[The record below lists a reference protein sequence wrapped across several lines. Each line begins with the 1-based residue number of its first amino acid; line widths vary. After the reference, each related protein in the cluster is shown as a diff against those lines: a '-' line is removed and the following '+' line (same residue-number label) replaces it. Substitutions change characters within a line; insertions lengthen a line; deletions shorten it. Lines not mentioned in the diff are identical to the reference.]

1 MGYSDYLRT
10 LLRPLGVYDLSEGS
24 LSGSELDALGSCIA
38 LIDQFF
44 DSPAL
49 YRDSQAT
56 DSTAP

>member
-1 MGYSDYLRT
+1 MEYAQHLRK
-10 LLRPLGVYDLSEGS
+10 LLRPLGVYDLSQGS

-38 LIDQFF
+38 LMDQFF

-49 YRDSQAT
+49 YRDSQAA